1 PLLEECVAGY
11 LGVHVYPEFAYPRP
25 GDDNAIYASP
35 LFAQIGQAMVRA
47 AGLRQ
52 VVLAHSAMIGWHK
65 VIGKGVIQ
73 TAERLGWELYTE
85 RRDIHFLTGN
95 RKPRPWI
102 NFFMLGE
109 DGAQCEHLSDVDGM
123 ECEELDGS
131 GDVTSMDTRIIAD
144 ALRAAT
150 LSKGLDDA
158 TGTWRVRCDLPAR
171 VYLDWRDGLCRRLG
185 A

>member
-1 PLLEECVAGY
+1 
-11 LGVHVYPEFAYPRP
+11 
-25 GDDNAIYASP
+25 
-35 LFAQIGQAMVRA
+35 
-47 AGLRQ
+47 
-52 VVLAHSAMIGWHK
+52 
-65 VIGKGVIQ
+65 
-73 TAERLGWELYTE
+73 ELYTE

-123 ECEELDGS
+123 EFEELDGS

-185 A
+185 AQDDLTGSDVVYELLPPTVAARWRDLGVSGHLVDLTDTDDAHPTARALAAIESPPNTQPTKA